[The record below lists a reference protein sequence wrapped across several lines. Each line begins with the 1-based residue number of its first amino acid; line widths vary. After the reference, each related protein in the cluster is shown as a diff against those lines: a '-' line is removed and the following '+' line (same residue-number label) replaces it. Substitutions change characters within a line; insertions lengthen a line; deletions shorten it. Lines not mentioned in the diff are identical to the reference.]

1 MDAEVWWLEF
11 VSMAEELTSACDV
24 EVVAVGV
31 SGMGP
36 CVLVT
41 DRNGKPLRPAILYGV
56 DTRATSQIDQLN
68 DELGADQILDRCGS
82 ALSSQ
87 AVGPKLLW
95 LGQQEPEVFSRARML
110 FMPASWLA
118 YRLTGQYLS

>member
-11 VSMAEELTSACDV
+11 VSIAEELTSACDV
-24 EVVAVGV
+24 DVVALGV

-36 CVLVT
+36 CVLIT
-41 DRNGKPLRPAILYGV
+41 DESGKPLRPAILYGV
-56 DTRATSQIDQLN
+56 DTRATSQINQLN
-68 DELGADQILDRCGS
+68 SELGANQILHRCGS

-87 AVGPKLLW
+87 AVGPKLRW
-95 LGQQEPEVFSRARML
+95 LAQQEPEVFSQARML

-118 YRLTGQYLS
+118 YC